1 MDRTAENV
9 ENLMCCDGL
18 NQQTKIQ
25 ELRWC
30 RYGMRPFGNEEDNIF
45 FFNNTLEYLLIQNS
59 SKHAHLS

>member
-9 ENLMCCDGL
+9 ENLMCCDDL

-30 RYGMRPFGNEEDNIF
+30 RYGMRPFGNEEDNIYF
-45 FFNNTLEYLLIQNS
+45 F
-59 SKHAHLS
+59 